1 MGHTAVLPAPN
12 EFHELLDAAPDA
24 MVVVDSNGEVT
35 ALNLEAERFFGWT
48 EAELLGQPMGRFFP
62 PRFHRLLGYP
72 ESDGAS
78 PAVST
83 NGGTISCFARRRDGS
98 EFPVEL
104 TRRRLAPGNHG
115 KSLVTLRDL
124 TQWRRAQE
132 TRSKTNEQAR
142 ATLESIGDAVITSD
156 GVGIITYLN
165 PVAER
170 LTGWAGAE
178 AVGHPLDAVLPLISE
193 ATRHPV
199 SNTAVR
205 CLEEGRSIDL
215 EDGVLLLRRDG
226 TEVPI
231 GDSAAPIRDRNG
243 RTTGVVLVIQDE
255 SEKRRVGHRLSYEAS
270 HDALTGLTNRREFE
284 RRLTRVAE
292 LTDPASEHVLL
303 CLDLDHF
310 KAINDSCGH
319 DAGDEMLRRLSAL
332 LSCHTRKRDTL
343 ARLGGDEFGV
353 LLENCPLGE
362 AERIAESIRK
372 EVAEFRFEWDGRT
385 FTVSAS
391 IGLVQ
396 LAAESDGIAAVLR
409 VADAAC
415 YAAKE
420 SGGNRIHLERLG
432 PGAIGTSQALSR
444 RVTRLARAV
453 DEGHFQ
459 LYAQA
464 IVPLQ
469 PDVPARSR
477 REILLR
483 LPDGEGHLQAAA
495 DFLPRAERYNLM
507 PAIDRWVVRET
518 IAWLAEW
525 RRDHP
530 DAELPVC
537 SINLSPSAL
546 ADDNLVAL
554 VSQQLGQHAIPP
566 DALCFEVSE
575 TAVLSNLSRTLGF
588 FSGLRSAGCAVALEN
603 VGNGM
608 ASFAYLKTLPVDFL
622 KIGGHFVRGVAADPV
637 YASIVS
643 AVNQIGLSMG
653 ILTIAKEV
661 GSVAVL
667 DKLRALG
674 IGYAQ
679 GNALTPPLPLI
690 DADRSLVAAGEV
702 VLPEVLEPVETP
714 WIS

>member
-1 MGHTAVLPAPN
+1 
-12 EFHELLDAAPDA
+12 
-24 MVVVDSNGEVT
+24 
-35 ALNLEAERFFGWT
+35 
-48 EAELLGQPMGRFFP
+48 
-62 PRFHRLLGYP
+62 
-72 ESDGAS
+72 
-78 PAVST
+78 
-83 NGGTISCFARRRDGS
+83 
-98 EFPVEL
+98 
-104 TRRRLAPGNHG
+104 
-115 KSLVTLRDL
+115 VTLRDL

-156 GVGIITYLN
+156 GIGLITYLN

-170 LTGWAGAE
+170 LTGWAGGE

-199 SNTAVR
+199 SNTAAR

-215 EDGVLLLRRDG
+215 EEGVLLLRRDG

-255 SEKRRVGHRLSYEAS
+255 SEKRRIGHRLSYEAS
-270 HDALTGLTNRREFE
+270 HDALTGLINRREFE
-284 RRLTRVAE
+284 RRLTRVVTE

-303 CLDLDHF
+303 CLDLDRF
-310 KAINDSCGH
+310 KVINDSCGH
-319 DAGDEMLRRLSAL
+319 EAGDEMLRRLSTL
-332 LSCHTRKRDTL
+332 LSCHMRKRDTL
-343 ARLGGDEFGV
+343 ARLGGDEFAV
-353 LLENCPLGE
+353 LLENCPLAE
-362 AERIAESIRK
+362 AERIAETLRT
-372 EVAEFRFEWDGRT
+372 EVADFRFEWAGKT
-385 FTVSAS
+385 FTISAS
-391 IGLVQ
+391 IGLVR
-396 LAAESDGIAAVLR
+396 LAPETDGIAAVLR

-420 SGGNRIHLERLG
+420 SGGNRTHLERLG
-432 PGAIGTSQALSR
+432 SGSIGTSQALSR
-444 RVTRLARAV
+444 RVTRMARAV

-469 PDVPARSR
+469 PEVPARSR

-518 IAWLAEW
+518 IGWLAEW

-546 ADDNLVAL
+546 VDDSLVAL
-554 VSQQLGQHAIPP
+554 VLQQLGKHAIPP

-575 TAVLSNLSRTLGF
+575 TAVLGNLSQTLGF

-637 YASIVS
+637 YASIVG

-661 GSVAVL
+661 GSAAVL
-667 DKLRALG
+667 DKLRTLG

-690 DADRSLVAAGEV
+690 DADRSL
-702 VLPEVLEPVETP
+702 EPVETP